1 MARQNDRFDSN
12 ALKRAFTPPTVVRSF
27 WVAVVVG
34 SILNL
39 INQGAEVAGGRSI
52 DVLKLLLTYAVP
64 FFVAT
69 FGAYSA
75 YKAAGN
81 VR

>member
-1 MARQNDRFDSN
+1 MTEQNGRLDSG
-12 ALKRAFTPPTVVRSF
+12 ALKRTFAPPTVVRSF

-39 INQGAEVAGGRSI
+39 INQGTEIASGSSI
-52 DVLKLLLTYAVP
+52 NLVKLVLTYAVP
-64 FFVAT
+64 FFVAS

-75 YKAAGN
+75 YRADG
-81 VR
+81 RL

>member
-1 MARQNDRFDSN
+1 MAQQNDRLDSS

-39 INQGAEVAGGRSI
+39 INQGADVAGGRSI

-64 FFVAT
+64 FFVST

-75 YKAAGN
+75 FKAEDN